1 MTDVLLVGGGGRE
14 HALAWKLAQSPR
26 LGRMIAAPG
35 NPGIAA
41 HARCVPVK
49 DTALDEL
56 VDLARRERPDLVVVG
71 PEVPLAMG
79 LADRLREAGF
89 AVFGPSAAAARL
101 ESSKAFSKDLMAR
114 HGVPTARFR
123 TFQDAAAARAYCRE
137 LGAPLV
143 VKADGLAAG
152 KGVIVCRS
160 LDEADRALALCF
172 EERAFGVSGLTV
184 VVEEFL
190 EGEEA
195 SFFALADGAAV
206 LPLAAAQDHK
216 TVFDGDRGPNTGG
229 MGAYSPAPVMSDAM
243 QDRVMAEIV
252 RPVIAAMGKEGAP
265 YTGVLFVGLMI
276 TREGPKV
283 IEFNCRFGDPECQ
296 AIMPR
301 LESDLLALL
310 QAAATGQGLPA
321 ALAWSPRDLRL
332 RGDGLRR
339 LSRAATRRAAPITGV
354 AAAAALPGINVFH
367 AGTAMAGDALVT
379 AGGRVLGVQASGAD
393 AASAIRA
400 AYAGVERDPLRRR
413 PLPPGHRPSRA
424 ETDRVSTL
432 AISTRRRRG
441 GSGASPI
448 DP

>member
-14 HALAWKLAQSPR
+14 HSLAWKLAQSPS
-26 LGRMIAAPG
+26 LGRMVAAPG

-49 DTALDEL
+49 DTAVDEL
-56 VDLARRERPDLVVVG
+56 VDLAREERPDLVVVG

-79 LADRLREAGF
+79 LADRLRAAGF

-123 TFQDAAAARAYCRE
+123 TFRDAATAGRYCRE
-137 LGAPLV
+137 LGVPLV

-152 KGVIVCRS
+152 KGVVVCRT

-172 EERAFGVSGLTV
+172 EERAFGASGLTV

-195 SFFALADGAAV
+195 SFFAVADGASV
-206 LPLAAAQDHK
+206 LPLVAAQDHK

-229 MGAYSPAPVMSDAM
+229 MGAYSPAPIMTDAM

-252 RPVIAAMGKEGAP
+252 RPVIVAMGKEGAP
-265 YTGVLFVGLMI
+265 YTGVLYVGLMI
-276 TREGPKV
+276 TRQGPKV

-301 LESDLLALL
+301 LETDLLALL
-310 QAAATGQGLPA
+310 HAAATGQGLPD
-321 ALAWSPRDLRL
+321 ALSWSPRSSVCVVMASAGYPGRYEIG
-332 RGDGLRR
+332 R
-339 LSRAATRRAAPITGV
+339 PITGV
-354 AAAAALPGINVFH
+354 DAAGRLPGVNVFH
-367 AGTAMAGDALVT
+367 AGTAMTGDTLVT

-393 AASAIRA
+393 VTSAIRA
-400 AYAGVERDPLRRR
+400 AYAAVERIRFDGAHYRRDIGHHALRRV
-413 PLPPGHRPSRA
+413 G
-424 ETDRVSTL
+424 
-432 AISTRRRRG
+432 
-441 GSGASPI
+441 
-448 DP
+448 